1 MILFYPMLLV
11 AAGVVLH
18 RAGVYS
24 GGAVGLSGAAAA
36 GAGGVLRQCGGG
48 AVSDD
53 AIVRVCHRLCLGRAA
68 SDHHARTLAPKYS
81 ATSRRDAAANPSF
94 GYSILIYGLLGSL
107 MQGIRP
113 LFRRGR
119 WELPVLMTGIGTGLL
134 LIIEHL
140 WICFLRG
147 RFFFSEEIWMNI
159 GTTALLS
166 MMVSP
171 LLFLGVHW
179 LSAVAGYQIRYDGLR
194 LRRSW

>member
-1 MILFYPMLLV
+1 MLLV
-11 AAGVVLH
+11 LL
-18 RAGVYS
+18 
-24 GGAVGLSGAAAA
+24 GLSFI
-36 GAGGVLRQCGGG
+36 VQEFIP
-48 AVSDD
+48 AVPW
-53 AIVRVCHRLCLGRAA
+53 AY
-68 SDHHARTLAPKYS
+68 HARLLLVPVVFFASAVAAPFPMMLLF
-81 ATSRRDAAANPSF
+81 AFVTGFVWDARHLIIMPGTGAELFGDISMDVAANPSF

-134 LIIEHL
+134 LVIEHL

-159 GTTALLS
+159 GTTSLLS

-171 LLFLGVHW
+171 LLFLVVYW
-179 LSAVAGYQIRYDGLR
+179 LSGIAGYQIRYDGLR

>member
-1 MILFYPMLLV
+1 VILFYPMLLFSLALSFIVQEFIPAVPWAYEARLLLVPVVFFASAV
-11 AAGVVLH
+11 AAPFPMMLLFAFVTGFVWDARHLIIMP
-18 RAGVYS
+18 GQ
-24 GGAVGLSGAAAA
+24 GAELFGDIS
-36 GAGGVLRQCGGG
+36 
-48 AVSDD
+48 
-53 AIVRVCHRLCLGRAA
+53 
-68 SDHHARTLAPKYS
+68 T
-81 ATSRRDAAANPSF
+81 DAAANPSF

-134 LIIEHL
+134 LVIEHL

-179 LSAVAGYQIRYDGLR
+179 LSAVADYQVRYDGLR

>member
-1 MILFYPMLLV
+1 VIFFYPMLLLLLALSFVVQEFIPAVPWAYDARLLLVPVVYFASAV
-11 AAGVVLH
+11 AAPFPVMLLLAFITGFVWDARHLIIMP
-18 RAGVYS
+18 GT
-24 GGAVGLSGAAAA
+24 GGEVFG
-36 GAGGVLRQCGGG
+36 
-48 AVSDD
+48 D
-53 AIVRVCHRLCLGRAA
+53 I
-68 SDHHARTLAPKYS
+68 TM
-81 ATSRRDAAANPSF
+81 DAAANPSF
-94 GYSILIYGLLGSL
+94 GYSILLYGLLGSL

-119 WELPVLMTGIGTGLL
+119 WELPVLMSGIGTGLL

-171 LLFLGVHW
+171 VMFLVVHW
-179 LSAVAGYQIRYDGLR
+179 LSGVAGYQIRYDGLR
-194 LRRSW
+194 LNRSW